1 MNIFNRIVV
10 ILILL
15 FLVLWSLTAIFNVF
29 FDFISFQDTF
39 AGMVAFTDVLGKFG
53 LAFVLLLV
61 LILSMVL
68 LVLEFYVRKS
78 STVRISGVKSGMA
91 VMSLSS
97 VSEHVR
103 QDVSKIDNVKDV
115 KVRVSSKAGGAVVR
129 LLLGLAEGID
139 VPAKMAEVNEVIKDT
154 TINKLGVKLT
164 DMKVTVIHLAGAP
177 TSAQISRPEPKQE
190 AQVEVLP
197 KE

>member
-1 MNIFNRIVV
+1 MNIFNRIIV

-15 FLVLWSLTAIFNVF
+15 FLVLWSLTAIFDVF
-29 FDFISFQDTF
+29 FDFISIQETF
-39 AGMVAFTDVLGKFG
+39 AGMVAFTDILGRFG

-61 LILSMVL
+61 LVLSVVL
-68 LVLEFYVRKS
+68 LVLEFYVKKP

-103 QDVSKIDNVKDV
+103 QDVLKIDNVKNV
-115 KVRVSSKAGGAVVR
+115 KVRVSSKAGGAVIN

-164 DMKVTVIHLAGAP
+164 DVKVTVVHLAGEP
-177 TSAQISRPEPKQE
+177 TGEQSKPSEPKQE
-190 AQVEVLP
+190 TQVEVLP

>member
-15 FLVLWSLTAIFNVF
+15 FIVLWSLTAIFNVF
-29 FDFISFQDTF
+29 FGFISFQDTF
-39 AGMVAFTDVLGKFG
+39 ARAVAFTDVLGKFG
-53 LAFVLLLV
+53 LAFILLLV
-61 LILSMVL
+61 LIISMVL
-68 LVLEFYVRKS
+68 LVLEFYVRKP

-103 QDVSKIDNVKDV
+103 QDVSKIENVKDV
-115 KVRVSSKAGGAVVR
+115 KVKVSSKAGGAVIR
-129 LLLGLAEGID
+129 LLIGLAEGID

-164 DMKVTVIHLAGAP
+164 DMKATVVHLAGA
-177 TSAQISRPEPKQE
+177 QSRQPEPKQE